1 MKQVKDLCYE
11 QLKTLSDEQIA
22 EAIGN
27 SDPSSST
34 DFLTNLTVKQTGSK
48 PEGDDHVGEGG
59 ERMDGVCEEEEDKEI
74 VITVSDVSDGLDDSS
89 GPETEE
95 AAGSRTREPR
105 AEAEEGGVRAEAEE
119 GRSRARAGGEEGGT
133 RARARAEAEEGRSRA
148 RAGGE
153 EGGMRARA
161 KAEEGRSRARAEEKE
176 VGARAEAEEGK
187 TRVGARAEARGE
199 KEEGVSG
206 ENLAKSVPN
215 SSVRP
220 ISTTSGDTN
229 TARSSSSTETSDQLG
244 DRQEVATVGN
254 TEHRAI
260 ASRDEGSTSRN
271 AGDSV
276 EEREGAIASRE
287 LTADELLEM
296 DLRRRALE
304 AELRKTN
311 ADRGKAGGSRAS
323 RKSGQDP
330 EASQPSQSVEISE
343 SSRSSRDVE
352 IPKSVKGSGGSRKE
366 SGVECEDLIAIHPE
380 YRDSEEE
387 GVEEGEGRVSR
398 RKERRRDRRKQEG
411 RNSRRKGR
419 EEEGR
424 VGKSEENRRKGRG
437 EEECGGKGVEERS
450 KRDGEGREGLRL
462 EEERRGSDGLEVGRL
477 LEERLRQRALQAML
491 ARRAEQAA
499 ILQQQS
505 HTDSQHMSA

>member
-48 PEGDDHVGEGG
+48 PEGDDEGGGGG

-74 VITVSDVSDGLDDSS
+74 VITVSDVSDGLDNSS

-95 AAGSRTREPR
+95 AGSRAR
-105 AEAEEGGVRAEAEE
+105 AEGEEGGARARAKAEE

-133 RARARAEAEEGRSRA
+133 RARAEAEEGRSRA

-206 ENLAKSVPN
+206 ENLAKSEPN

-220 ISTTSGDTN
+220 IATTSSTVC
-229 TARSSSSTETSDQLG
+229 SSSNTETSDQPG
-244 DRQEVATVGN
+244 DRQEVATMGN
-254 TEHRAI
+254 TEHRVI
-260 ASRDEGSTSRN
+260 ASRDEGSTSHN

-311 ADRGKAGGSRAS
+311 AGRGKAGGSRAS
-323 RKSGQDP
+323 RQSGQDP
-330 EASQPSQSVEISE
+330 EASQPSQSVERSE
-343 SSRSSRDVE
+343 SSRSSGDVVE
-352 IPKSVKGSGGSRKE
+352 RPKSVKGPEGSRKE

-419 EEEGR
+419 EEEGH
-424 VGKSEENRRKGRG
+424 VSKSEENRRKGRG

-450 KRDGEGREGLRL
+450 KRDGEGSEGLRL
-462 EEERRGSDGLEVGRL
+462 EEERRGSDDLEVGRL
-477 LEERLRQRALQAML
+477 LEERLRQRALRAML

-505 HTDSQHMSA
+505 HTDLQHMSS